1 MDRQDL
7 NLIKT
12 RTLFLTEGV
21 TSSEIV
27 LKDDVG
33 GDMYFKV
40 KIEYVEEDER
50 STDFSVT
57 DPFHADVTIKTTPDS
72 FTRLNEPQNIGKY
85 GDKELFFDFLVEPWI
100 SEEDGHKVTIS
111 FYTN

>member
-1 MDRQDL
+1 M

-12 RTLFLTEGV
+12 RTLLLTEGV

-27 LKDDVG
+27 LTDDVG
-33 GDMYFKV
+33 GDMYFRI
-40 KIEYVEEDER
+40 KIEYIEEENR
-50 STDFSVT
+50 STDFNVI

-85 GDKELFFDFLVEPWI
+85 ENKELYFDFLVEPCI